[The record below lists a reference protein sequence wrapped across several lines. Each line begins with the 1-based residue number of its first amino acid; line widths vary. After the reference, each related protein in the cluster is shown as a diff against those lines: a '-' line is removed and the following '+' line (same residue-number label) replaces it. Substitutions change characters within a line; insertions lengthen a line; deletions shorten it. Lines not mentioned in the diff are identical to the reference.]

1 MLVHSHKK
9 QKDSLEKRA
18 VLLMFWLALEISG
31 LVVQRIHQNSEQKA
45 AVSEDFLSE
54 DEFEAVLATLR
65 CNKSDVKSSEVVEKI
80 VKMYRKSSFYQ

>member
-9 QKDSLEKRA
+9 RKDSLEKRA
-18 VLLMFWLALEISG
+18 VLLIFWLALEISG
-31 LVVQRIHQNSEQKA
+31 VVVQRVHQNSEQKA

-54 DEFEAVLATLR
+54 DEFETVLATLR

-80 VKMYRKSSFYQ
+80 AKMYHKSSFYQ

>member
-1 MLVHSHKK
+1 
-9 QKDSLEKRA
+9 
-18 VLLMFWLALEISG
+18 MFWLALEISG

-54 DEFEAVLATLR
+54 DEFEAVLVTLR

-80 VKMYRKSSFYQ
+80 VKMYHKSSFYQ

>member
-9 QKDSLEKRA
+9 RKDSLEKRA
-18 VLLMFWLALEISG
+18 VLLIFWLALEISG
-31 LVVQRIHQNSEQKA
+31 VVVQRVHQNSEQKV

-80 VKMYRKSSFYQ
+80 VKMYHKSSFYQ